1 MTVFSIPL
9 VIGYIIT
16 IVFYCLFLQRTDVA
30 GADGGGCA
38 GRAASFRH
46 VSRVVCQVY
55 PTVDLR
61 IVLGAVGRH
70 WLPRPCSSHSLIPG
84 QTELSGRP
92 RHRDRA

>member
-1 MTVFSIPL
+1 MN
-9 VIGYIIT
+9 
-16 IVFYCLFLQRTDVA
+16 VA

-61 IVLGAVGRH
+61 VVLSAVGRH
-70 WLPRPCSSHSLIPG
+70 WLPRPCSSHTLIPG

-92 RHRDRA
+92 RHRDCARCELKPTKQYDIDNTKLNSL